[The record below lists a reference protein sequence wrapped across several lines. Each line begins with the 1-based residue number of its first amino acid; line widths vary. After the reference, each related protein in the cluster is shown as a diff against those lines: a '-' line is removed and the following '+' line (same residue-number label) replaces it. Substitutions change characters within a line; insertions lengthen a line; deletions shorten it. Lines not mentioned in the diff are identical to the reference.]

1 MPDVSAL
8 PRRAGARP
16 RTTASIPHSQ
26 TDQQPADASFL
37 DAVLAEAASWAGVV
51 AGPSGISVEGAR
63 ALVLTDGVPTG
74 PAEAFF
80 VGREFAHGHARG
92 DHSLHLT
99 LPRAVVDEAENAG
112 WTEPHFLALEGRL
125 PRTHVMLY
133 APRDDDEVAVA
144 LRLLHTS
151 YQFATGA
158 LAAAS

>member
-1 MPDVSAL
+1 MRDVSAL
-8 PRRAGARP
+8 PRRAGSRP
-16 RTTASIPHSQ
+16 RTTSSIPHSQ

-51 AGPSGISVEGAR
+51 TGPSGISVEGAR
-63 ALVLTDGVPTG
+63 ALVLTDSAPTG

-80 VGREFAHGHARG
+80 VGREFAHGHAQG

-99 LPRAVVDEAENAG
+99 LPPAVVERAEVAG
-112 WTEPHFLALEGRL
+112 WVELHFLALEGRI

-144 LRLLHTS
+144 LRIVRTS
-151 YQFATGA
+151 YEFATGA
-158 LAAAS
+158 FAAAS